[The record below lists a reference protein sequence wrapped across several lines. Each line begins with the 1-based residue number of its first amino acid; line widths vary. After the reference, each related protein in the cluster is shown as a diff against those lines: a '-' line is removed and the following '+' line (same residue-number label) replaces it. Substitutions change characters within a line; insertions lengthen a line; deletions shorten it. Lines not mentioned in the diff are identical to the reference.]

1 MDLSHKTILI
11 TGATDGIGKALAIEF
26 SKLGSNII
34 LLGKDSSKLDKVY
47 DQLDHSYQ
55 SQKHLILQ
63 ADLSLLNNESAQ
75 EILRV
80 IAEEFI
86 SLDGIIHNAAIL
98 GTMTPLEDY
107 ELSQWDEVL
116 NINLRAPFLLTKTLK
131 KILENSAMPRIIFT
145 SSGVANVG
153 RAFWGAYSVSKF
165 GIKGLAEIFSNELE
179 NTSSVKVFNFD
190 PGATQT
196 KMRASAR
203 PAEDPRTLKT
213 PNELVNCYLWFFSE
227 ESSKSKKKY
236 FEYIELA
243 KKVNST
249 SIG

>member
-1 MDLSHKTILI
+1 MDLSNRTILI
-11 TGATDGIGKALAIEF
+11 TGATDGIGKVLALEF

-34 LLGKDSSKLDKVY
+34 LLGRDSSKLDKVY
-47 DQLDHSYQ
+47 DQLDHSFE

-63 ADLSLLNNESAQ
+63 ADLALLSNESAH

-80 IAEEFI
+80 ITEEFY

-98 GTMTPLEDY
+98 GTMTTLEDY
-107 ELSQWDEVL
+107 ELSRWDEVL

-131 KILENSAMPRIIFT
+131 KILENAPMPRIIFT
-145 SSGVANVG
+145 SSGVANIG

-165 GIKGLAEIFSNELE
+165 GLKGLAEIFANELE
-179 NTSSVKVFNFD
+179 TTSSIKVFNFD

-203 PAEDPRTLKT
+203 PAEDPNSLKT
-213 PNELVNCYLWFFSE
+213 PNELLDCYLWFFSE
-227 ESSKSKKKY
+227 ESSDSENSY
-236 FEYIELA
+236 FEYADLS
-243 KKVNST
+243 KKVTST
-249 SIG
+249 